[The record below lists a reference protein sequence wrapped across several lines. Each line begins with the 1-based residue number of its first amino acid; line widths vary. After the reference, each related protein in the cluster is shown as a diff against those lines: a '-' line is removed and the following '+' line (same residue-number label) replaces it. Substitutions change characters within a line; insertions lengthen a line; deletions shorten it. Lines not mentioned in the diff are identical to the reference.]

1 MFLSASHSL
10 PPVFIFDAD
19 GAEIKHCLE
28 IDTET
33 GMGVQCQHLTHDS
46 LSAVPISLDFV
57 DGDTGRLLCQW
68 KAPIEVRSPSGTR
81 IGSPLELVA
90 FSKFHNLKT
99 RIDTKGRA
107 MSEKYKKAFEKLQRR
122 LDHIDGSVKIALYEF
137 QNFTVLPLDDCEI
150 L

>member
-68 KAPIEVRSPSGTR
+68 KA
-81 IGSPLELVA
+81 LELVA